1 MKAPLATYRLQLN
14 KDFPFGSARGVVPY
28 LSRLGISHL
37 YASPVFK
44 ARAGSLHGYDVVD
57 PAVINPELGG
67 EEGLKEL
74 SAALNKAGL
83 SIMQDIVPNHMA
95 YDSENAM
102 IMDVLE
108 KGPRSA
114 CRDFFDIDWDHIYE
128 NLRGR
133 LLTPFLGSFYGE
145 ALENGE
151 LRLAYDEAGLSLNYY
166 RLKLP
171 LRMESYIKVFGGEI
185 GALES
190 ALGAENPELSNFIG
204 TVSLLKTLSAP
215 AGAEYPEGQF
225 AHAKKMLW
233 ALYTGA
239 PAIKDFMDGELAR
252 LNGKKGETA
261 GFDALDELVSSQ
273 FFRPSYW
280 KVAAEEINYRRFFTI
295 NELIS
300 LRIEEPRVFDYV
312 HGAALRLVKD
322 GVVSAFRVD
331 HVDGLIDP
339 QRYLERL
346 REAAG
351 PEVYISVEKILAPGE
366 ELPSGWAVQGT
377 TGYDFTNY
385 ANGVFCRR
393 ESEKEFSRFYYRFT
407 GLETPYDDLVCAKKR
422 MIISRHLAGNIDN
435 LAHMMKKASASDRY
449 GRDITLY
456 GLRRALVEVMANF
469 PVYRTYI
476 NGESGPCEAEKT
488 YIRSAVEKARGRLPG
503 FGYELNFIEAF
514 LMMGTHKSP
523 QDESGKDV
531 LAFVMNFQQYTA
543 PLMAKGFED
552 TILYI
557 YNKLTSLNEVG
568 SAPNLFGFTLEQ
580 FHEFNLNRAKSWPLT
595 MNATATH
602 DTKRGEDV
610 RARINILS
618 EMPREWNAKLRA
630 WAKLNL
636 SKKRRRA
643 SGDEM
648 PDRNDEYLIYQTL
661 LGAWPAEDPLPQDF
675 PERVKAYAVKAAREA
690 QVNTNWIKPN
700 LEYEGAITAFLEKA
714 LAEGPENRFL
724 EDFKPF
730 QKKLAFY
737 GAFNSLSQTLLKIAS
752 PGVPDFYQGAE
763 LWDLSLVDPDNRRP
777 VDFRLREGLLSD
789 IEAGWAADP
798 AKLLTGL
805 LAEIPSGRVKLFLI
819 WRALAVRG
827 EMDALFE
834 KGGYTPLSVEG
845 AHKESVIAFVRS
857 FEGAHVIAA
866 APRFI
871 AGFTPEG
878 AAPLG
883 ELWKD
888 TRLVLPDSLPKTWTE
903 TLSGREVKAGPD
915 LPASELFKNFPC
927 ALAVSDRR

>member
-1 MKAPLATYRLQLN
+1 MKTPLATYRLQLN
-14 KDFPFGSARGVVPY
+14 KNFPFGNARAIVPY

-44 ARAGSLHGYDVVD
+44 ARAGSLHGYDVTD
-57 PAVINPELGG
+57 QAVISPELGG
-67 EEGLKEL
+67 EEGL
-74 SAALNKAGL
+74 AGL
-83 SIMQDIVPNHMA
+83 STALTGAGMSIMQDIVPNHMA

-108 KGPRSA
+108 KGPHSA
-114 CRDFFDIDWDHIYE
+114 YKDFFDIDWDHIYE

-151 LRLAYDEAGLSLNYY
+151 LRLAYDETGLNLNYY

-171 LRMESYIKVFGGEI
+171 LRMESYIKVFGGDT
-185 GALES
+185 GDLEK
-190 ALGAENPELSNFIG
+190 ALGADNPEMSNFIG

-215 AGAEYPEGQF
+215 AGAEYPEGQL

-233 ALYTGA
+233 ALYTGV
-239 PAIKDFMDGELAR
+239 PAIKDFMDGQVAR
-252 LNGKKGETA
+252 LNGKKEDHES
-261 GFDALDELVSSQ
+261 FNALDELVSSQ

-312 HGAALRLVKD
+312 HGTVLKLIKD
-322 GVVSAFRVD
+322 GWVSALRVD

-346 REAAG
+346 RSAAG
-351 PEVYISVEKILAPGE
+351 PDVYIAAEKILAPGE
-366 ELPSGWAVQGT
+366 DLPSDWPIQGT

-393 ESEKEFSRFYYRFT
+393 ENDKQFSRFYYRFT
-407 GLETPYDDLVCAKKR
+407 GLETAYDDLVCAKKR

-435 LAHMMKKASASDRY
+435 LAHIIKKASANDRY

-456 GLRRALVEVMANF
+456 GLRRTLVEVMANF

-476 NGESGPCEAEKT
+476 NSDSGPSEAEKV
-488 YIRSAVEKARGRLPG
+488 YIRLAVERARQRLPG
-503 FGYELNFIEAF
+503 FGYELNFVEAF
-514 LMMGTHKSP
+514 LMMGTHKSL
-523 QDESGKDV
+523 QDEDRKNV
-531 LAFVMNFQQYTA
+531 LGFVMNFQQYTA

-568 SAPNLFGFTLEQ
+568 SAPNLFGFTQEQ
-580 FHEFNLNRAKSWPLT
+580 FHEFNSNRAKAWALT
-595 MNATATH
+595 MNTTSTH
-602 DTKRGEDV
+602 DTKRGEDL
-610 RARINILS
+610 RARINVLS
-618 EMPREWNAKLRA
+618 EMPREWNAKLMT

-636 SKKRRRA
+636 SKKRKNTA
-643 SGDEM
+643 GSEM
-648 PDRNDEYLIYQTL
+648 PGRNDEYFLCQTL
-661 LGAWPAEDPLPQDF
+661 LGAWPTEEPLPQDF
-675 PERVKAYAVKAAREA
+675 TERVKAYAIKAAREA
-690 QVNTNWIKPN
+690 QVNTNWIKPD

-714 LAEGPENRFL
+714 LTERPENRFL

-730 QKKLAFY
+730 QKKIPFY

-763 LWDLSLVDPDNRRP
+763 LWDLSMVDPDNRRP
-777 VDFRLREGLLSD
+777 VDFLLRERLLSE
-789 IEAGWAADP
+789 IEAGYGTDP
-798 AKLLTGL
+798 SKLLAGL
-805 LAEIPSGRVKLFLI
+805 LADLPSGRIKLFLI
-819 WRALAVRG
+819 WRALAVRRKMG
-827 EMDALFE
+827 ALFE
-834 KGGYTPLSVEG
+834 KGGYVPLAVEG
-845 AHKESVIAFVRS
+845 AHKESVIAFLRS
-857 FEGAHVIAA
+857 FDGKHVIAA
-866 APRFI
+866 APRLVS
-871 AGFTPEG
+871 GFTPEG
-878 AAPLG
+878 TPPLG

-888 TRLVLPDSLPKTWTE
+888 TRLVLPPGLPGTWTE
-903 TLSGREVKAGPD
+903 TLSGRKIGAGTEIPV
-915 LPASELFKNFPC
+915 SELFRDFPC
-927 ALAVSDRR
+927 ALLAG